1 MKLERN
7 YLAPLPSL
15 LMQRG
20 HLSEV
25 LVNLMKNAREAM
37 QGRGTLSLSARSPEA
52 GWVELQ
58 VADNGPGLAP
68 EVRERVFEAYFSTK
82 DGGSGLGLAI
92 VKHNV
97 EIYGGEIRV
106 ESELGRG
113 TRFILTFP
121 VKTVM
126 RLRT

>member
-1 MKLERN
+1 M
-7 YLAPLPSL
+7 
-15 LMQRG
+15 
-20 HLSEV
+20 
-25 LVNLMKNAREAM
+25 
-37 QGRGTLSLSARSPEA
+37 
-52 GWVELQ
+52 ELQ
-58 VADNGPGLAP
+58 VADNGPGMAP